1 MTYLNRDGCFYSG
14 TRTHR
19 CAQLLFLISGSLYI
33 VNVSSYTTS
42 PSFSFFSSLLSPLSF
57 SRTDRYALEF
67 GGLLL
72 VIFVADGVPLAGCA
86 FFLLFFGSSI
96 VYAAIQKITSLSVA
110 KVNLARTMSVQEFS
124 WPVSGLLGLPAVG
137 FVLSRASF
145 DLVFWG
151 LIALHGAVAAYLA
164 GRLFFDGDA
173 DTSAFAASTV
183 LPSDVAGHHTSV
195 SAPSSVPDPAT
206 ATDLVPTSQR
216 TIRIMVGEACGH
228 FAFILSHRRS
238 LAFLLF
244 QCGRSLPGMLIT
256 KVFAQW
262 LIDGHHAH
270 DADTV
275 GLLSLVLSCGQ
286 LVGNGLVFVV
296 AGRLPLLT
304 GLFGGGVA
312 VTCALVGL
320 AFAQQTASVVPALV
334 MMGVMGTFAQFT
346 ATTGAAA
353 IGSGHIVAASQG
365 TLFALY
371 AGAFG
376 GMNVLS
382 SFVVTPLYHHYGLW
396 GVAWTSAA
404 GMFVGVLLLALALAT
419 SPSPVAAVNVAGQ
432 VTAATPLINPGTSD
446 LER

>member
-1 MTYLNRDGCFYSG
+1 M
-14 TRTHR
+14 
-19 CAQLLFLISGSLYI
+19 
-33 VNVSSYTTS
+33 
-42 PSFSFFSSLLSPLSF
+42 
-57 SRTDRYALEF
+57 
-67 GGLLL
+67 
-72 VIFVADGVPLAGCA
+72 IFVADGVPLAGCA

-96 VYAAIQKITSLSVA
+96 VYAAIQKITTLAVA
-110 KVNLARTMSVQEFS
+110 KVDLARTMSVQEFS
-124 WPVSGLLGLPAVG
+124 WPISGLLGLPAVG

-151 LIALHGAVAAYLA
+151 LIALHGAVATYLA

-173 DTSAFAASTV
+173 ASSVAASTAM
-183 LPSDVAGHHTSV
+183 PSDVAGQHTTPTPCL
-195 SAPSSVPDPAT
+195 APAP
-206 ATDLVPTSQR
+206 QR
-216 TIRIMVGEACGH
+216 TMRIIVGEACRH

-286 LVGNGLVFVV
+286 LVGNGLVFAV
-296 AGRLPLLT
+296 AGRLPLLG

-320 AFAQQTASVVPALV
+320 AFAQQTASVVPALI

-404 GMFVGVLLLALALAT
+404 GMLVGVLLLALALST
-419 SPSPVAAVNVAGQ
+419 SPSPLAGQ
-432 VTAATPLINPGTSD
+432 VTAATPLINPGTDD